1 MSISVNWIQELNQ
14 TKLLQDAL
22 TVFLD
27 QYGFSG
33 LEQAL
38 TLYSNMQSEYICK
51 TKTTISKIKICD
63 IYYLQ
68 IKAHTI
74 TIYTRYGS
82 YQKYGSLTEEQRL
95 LSPYG
100 FMKCNQSCIVS
111 LEKIMS
117 IHHNS
122 ITLINN
128 VQLHMSQHYAPNIL
142 MEFLRGNN
150 SKKC

>member
-1 MSISVNWIQELNQ
+1 MGRSVNWIQELNQ

-74 TIYTRYGS
+74 TIYTRYG
-82 YQKYGSLTEEQRL
+82 YYKKYGSLTEEQRL

>member
-1 MSISVNWIQELNQ
+1 MSRSVNWIQELNQ

>member
-1 MSISVNWIQELNQ
+1 MSRSVNWIQELNQ

-95 LSPYG
+95 LSP
-100 FMKCNQSCIVS
+100 
-111 LEKIMS
+111 
-117 IHHNS
+117 
-122 ITLINN
+122 
-128 VQLHMSQHYAPNIL
+128 
-142 MEFLRGNN
+142 
-150 SKKC
+150 

>member
-1 MSISVNWIQELNQ
+1 MERPVNWIQELKQ
-14 TKLLQDAL
+14 TKLLQDTLA
-22 TVFLD
+22 VFLD

-38 TLYSNMQSEYICK
+38 TLYSNMQHEYICK

-63 IYYLQ
+63 IYYLE

-74 TIYTRYGS
+74 TVYTRYDK
-82 YQKYGSLTEEQRL
+82 YQKYGSLTEEQKL

-117 IHHNS
+117 IQHNT
-122 ITLINN
+122 IILTND
-128 VQLHMSQHYAPNIL
+128 VRLHMSQHYAPKFL
-142 MEFLRGNN
+142 MAYLHRNA

>member
-1 MSISVNWIQELNQ
+1 MGRSVNWIQELKQ

-51 TKTTISKIKICD
+51 TKTTLSKIKICD